1 MNLYK
6 KLSEIYG
13 SVGYLQKDNRG
24 KQYNYVGSSDVLGA
38 VRGLMADKKVLLEP
52 RILESNI
59 REYSTKTG
67 TTQLLTELKMT
78 MTWINAEDPDEKI
91 EIPWYAQG
99 MDLAGE
105 KGVGKA
111 LTYGEKYFMLK
122 YFNIATDESDPDA
135 FQEKV
140 EATKPPKKINSEQI
154 EEARKYIKEISVLVG
169 QTPEQAEEALLNVTK
184 MPNNLHDILES
195 RYENFLSY
203 IKGLKNKYES
213 QAKEQQKNNK
223 QQEPEQESL
232 LEEQTTQPKD
242 YSEVE

>member
-1 MNLYK
+1 MKLYE

-13 SVGYLQKDNRG
+13 SVGYLQKDNQG

-52 RILESNI
+52 RILESNV
-59 REYSTKTG
+59 REYSTKSG

-140 EATKPPKKINSEQI
+140 EATKPPKKISSEQV

-169 QTPEQAEEALLNVTK
+169 QTPEQAEDALLKVTK
-184 MPNNLHDILES
+184 MPNNLHDILENQ
-195 RYENFLSY
+195 YENFLIY
-203 IKGLKNKYES
+203 LKKMKNKYEN
-213 QAKEQQKNNK
+213 QTKEQQKGNG

-232 LEEQTTQPKD
+232 LEEQTTQPKN